1 MNHPAELKYART
13 HEWVR
18 IEGDLVVTG
27 ITDHAQD
34 ELGDLVY
41 VETPAV
47 GSHVTATEQAGIV
60 ESVKTAS
67 DIHAP
72 VSGTVVEVN
81 SDLEDD
87 PDFVNDEP
95 YGKGWIYKIKPDNIA
110 DVENCFQIV
119 NTSQVYNRIDLK
131 KKSPADLTGLFLN
144 ECKWSYLAALILAS
158 KI

>member
-1 MNHPAELKYART
+1 MNHPSEFKYART
-13 HEWVR
+13 HEWVK
-18 IEGDLVVTG
+18 IEGDLVITG

-41 VETPAV
+41 VETPEV
-47 GSHVTATEQAGIV
+47 GSQVTAGEQAGVV

-81 SDLEDD
+81 TDLEDD
-87 PDFVNDEP
+87 PDFVNEDP

-110 DVENCFQIV
+110 DVEK
-119 NTSQVYNRIDLK
+119 L
-131 KKSPADLTGLFLN
+131 LTNAEYEAGL
-144 ECKWSYLAALILAS
+144 
-158 KI
+158 

>member
-1 MNHPAELKYART
+1 MNHPADLKYART

-27 ITDHAQD
+27 ISDHAQA

-41 VETPAV
+41 VEAPEV
-47 GSHVTATEQAGIV
+47 GKHVTATEQAGTV

-81 SDLEDD
+81 TDLEDD
-87 PDFVNDEP
+87 PDFVNEEP
-95 YGKGWIYKIKPDNIA
+95 YSKGWIYKIKPDNMS
-110 DVENCFQIV
+110 DVEKLLSNEEYE
-119 NTSQVYNRIDLK
+119 S
-131 KKSPADLTGLFLN
+131 GL
-144 ECKWSYLAALILAS
+144 
-158 KI
+158 

>member
-1 MNHPAELKYART
+1 MNHPSELKYART
-13 HEWVR
+13 HEWVK
-18 IEGDLVVTG
+18 IERDLVITG

-41 VETPAV
+41 VETPEV
-47 GSHVTATEQAGIV
+47 GSQVTAGEQAGVV

-81 SDLEDD
+81 TDLEDD
-87 PDFVNDEP
+87 PDFVNEDP

-110 DVENCFQIV
+110 DVEK
-119 NTSQVYNRIDLK
+119 L
-131 KKSPADLTGLFLN
+131 LTNAEYEAGL
-144 ECKWSYLAALILAS
+144 
-158 KI
+158 

>member
-1 MNHPAELKYART
+1 MNHPSELKYART
-13 HEWVR
+13 HEWVK
-18 IEGDLVVTG
+18 IEGDLVITG

-41 VETPAV
+41 VETPEV
-47 GSHVTATEQAGIV
+47 GSKVTAGEQAGVV

-87 PDFVNDEP
+87 PDFVNDDP
-95 YGKGWIYKIKPDNIA
+95 YGKGWIYKIKPDNMA
-110 DVENCFQIV
+110 DVEK
-119 NTSQVYNRIDLK
+119 L
-131 KKSPADLTGLFLN
+131 LTNAEYEAGL
-144 ECKWSYLAALILAS
+144 
-158 KI
+158 

>member
-1 MNHPAELKYART
+1 MNHPSELKYART
-13 HEWVR
+13 HEWVK
-18 IEGDLVVTG
+18 IEGDLVITG

-41 VETPAV
+41 VETPEV
-47 GSHVTATEQAGIV
+47 GSQVTAGEQAGVV

-81 SDLEDD
+81 TDLEDD
-87 PDFVNDEP
+87 PDFVNEDP

-110 DVENCFQIV
+110 DVEKLLTNAEYEAGDHLNLSSKQ
-119 NTSQVYNRIDLK
+119 RILRK
-131 KKSPADLTGLFLN
+131 A
-144 ECKWSYLAALILAS
+144 IQ
-158 KI
+158 

>member
-1 MNHPAELKYART
+1 MNHPSELKYART
-13 HEWVR
+13 HEWVK
-18 IEGDLVVTG
+18 IEGDLVITG

-41 VETPAV
+41 IETPEV
-47 GSHVTATEQAGIV
+47 GRQVTAGEQAGVV

-81 SDLEDD
+81 TDLEDD
-87 PDFVNDEP
+87 PDFVNDDP

-110 DVENCFQIV
+110 DVEK
-119 NTSQVYNRIDLK
+119 L
-131 KKSPADLTGLFLN
+131 LTNAEYEAGL
-144 ECKWSYLAALILAS
+144 
-158 KI
+158 